1 MLTDIYVKDRISGL
15 IHKVGSDKHD
25 SMWVDENG
33 TVHYF
38 NLKSGDGCTGFESAH
53 DKEAGYEF
61 VPSEDGKLDSKHEAT
76 LISDEELRTDT
87 LNDIE
92 NIIRNLRSSE
102 DLLARAEE
110 GEDA

>member
-1 MLTDIYVKDRISGL
+1 MLTNIYVKDRISGFV
-15 IHKVGSDKHD
+15 HKVGSDKHD

-38 NLKSGDGCTGFESAH
+38 NLKSGEGCTGFESAH

-76 LISDEELRTDT
+76 LISDEEMRTET
-87 LNDIE
+87 SNAIE
-92 NIIRNLRSSE
+92 SLIRGLISSN
-102 DLLARAEE
+102 EE
-110 GEDA
+110 LTREEA